1 MNKFWMICYT
11 MLYLLSPVM
20 YCTFRNSLKVLISF
34 QVFLPQENDNRKI
47 EKIPD
52 KHPLIYVYAGR
63 NIIVENL
70 VEIMKKLKGLL
81 K

>member
-1 MNKFWMICYT
+1 MICYT

-20 YCTFRNSLKVLISF
+20 YCNFRNSLKVLISF

-47 EKIPD
+47 EKIPE
-52 KHPLIYVYAGR
+52 KHSLIHVYAGR
-63 NIIVENL
+63 NVIVENL

>member
-1 MNKFWMICYT
+1 
-11 MLYLLSPVM
+11 M
-20 YCTFRNSLKVLISF
+20 YCTFKNSLKGLISF

-52 KHPLIYVYAGR
+52 KHPLIHVYAGR
-63 NIIVENL
+63 KNYCGKLHENN
-70 VEIMKKLKGLL
+70 EEKFKGLL

>member
-1 MNKFWMICYT
+1 MTCYT

-20 YCTFRNSLKVLISF
+20 YCTFKNSLKGLISF

-47 EKIPD
+47 EKTPD
-52 KHPLIYVYAGR
+52 KHPLIHVYAGR
-63 NIIVENL
+63 KIIVENSK
-70 VEIMKKLKGLL
+70 EIMKKFKGLL